1 MQCSYFDAGLCRSC
15 TLMGVPYAEQLA
27 VKEATARTL
36 LAAHPGA
43 VWLPAV
49 ASAESGFRAKA
60 KMVVGG
66 SVGAPTLGILD
77 RSGRGVDLRSCGI
90 IAPGIRAAFDA
101 LAGAITAA
109 GLEPYDVP
117 GRRGE
122 LKNLIVTESA
132 DGELMVRFVVRSRA
146 SVAAV
151 RGIVPSLMDALPQV
165 AVVTANLLP
174 EHKAVVEGDE
184 EIVLT
189 SRSTLPMRVGDVTL
203 HVRPQSFVQTNTAIA
218 GALYRQGREWID
230 RVGPSVVWDLYCGV
244 GGFALHAALPGAGTG
259 SSGSPSRSVLG
270 IEVSADAVSSARLAA
285 AALPAGADGRMPD
298 VHFEVGDATRAVGP
312 ALASASTSTL
322 TAPELV
328 VVNPPRRGLGAELAG
343 ELERSGVPTIIYSSC
358 NAASLATDLALMPS
372 YRAVEARLFDMFP
385 QSTHSEV
392 MVLLE
397 RSPAR

>member
-43 VWLPAV
+43 RWLPAV

-77 RSGRGVDLRSCGI
+77 RSGRGVDLRTCGI
-90 IAPGIRAAFDA
+90 IAPGIRASFDA
-101 LAGAITAA
+101 LAAAIAEA

-117 GRRGE
+117 ARRGE

-151 RGIVPSLMDALPQV
+151 RSVVPALMDALPQV

-174 EHKAVVEGDE
+174 EHKAVVEGAE
-184 EIVLT
+184 EVVLT
-189 SRSTLPMRVGDVTL
+189 ARSTLPMRVGEVTL

-218 GALYRQGREWID
+218 AELYRQGRAWID
-230 RVGPSVVWDLYCGV
+230 RVAPSVVWDLYCGV
-244 GGFALHAALPGAGTG
+244 GGFALHAAAPG
-259 SSGSPSRSVLG
+259 RSVLG
-270 IEVSADAVSSARLAA
+270 IELSADAVLSAQTAA
-285 AALPAGADGRMPD
+285 AALPPDDEGRMPD
-298 VHFEVGDATRAVGP
+298 VRFEVGDATQAVGP
-312 ALASASTSTL
+312 ALASASS
-322 TAPELV
+322 PPDLV
-328 VVNPPRRGLGAELAG
+328 VVNPPRRGLGATLAG
-343 ELERSGVPTIIYSSC
+343 ELERSGVPTIVYSSC

-397 RSPAR
+397 RTPAR

>member
-43 VWLPAV
+43 RWLPAV

-77 RSGRGVDLRSCGI
+77 RSGRGVDLRTCGI
-90 IAPGIRAAFDA
+90 IAPGIRASFDA
-101 LAGAITAA
+101 LAAAIAEA

-117 GRRGE
+117 ARRGE

-151 RGIVPSLMDALPQV
+151 RSVVPALMDALPQV

-174 EHKAVVEGDE
+174 EHKAVVEGAE
-184 EIVLT
+184 EVVLT
-189 SRSTLPMRVGDVTL
+189 ARSTLPMRVGEVTL

-218 GALYRQGREWID
+218 AELYRQGRAWID
-230 RVGPSVVWDLYCGV
+230 RVAPSVVWDLYCGV
-244 GGFALHAALPGAGTG
+244 GGFALHAAAPG
-259 SSGSPSRSVLG
+259 RSVLG
-270 IEVSADAVSSARLAA
+270 IELSADAVLSAQTAA
-285 AALPAGADGRMPD
+285 AALPPDDEGRMPD
-298 VHFEVGDATRAVGP
+298 VRFEVGDATQAVGP
-312 ALASASTSTL
+312 ALASASS
-322 TAPELV
+322 PPDLV
-328 VVNPPRRGLGAELAG
+328 VVNPPRRGLGATLAG
-343 ELERSGVPTIIYSSC
+343 ELERSGVPTIVYSSC

-397 RSPAR
+397 RVPTR

>member
-43 VWLPAV
+43 RWLPAV

-77 RSGRGVDLRSCGI
+77 RSGRGVDLRECGI

-101 LAGAITAA
+101 LAAAIAEA

-117 GRRGE
+117 SRRGE

-151 RGIVPSLMDALPQV
+151 RSVVPALMDALPQV

-189 SRSTLPMRVGDVTL
+189 ARSTLPMRVGDVTL
-203 HVRPQSFVQTNTAIA
+203 QVRPQSFVQTNTAIA
-218 GALYRQGREWID
+218 AELYRQGRAWID
-230 RVGPSVVWDLYCGV
+230 RVAPSVVWDLYCGV
-244 GGFALHAALPGAGTG
+244 GGFALHAAAPG
-259 SSGSPSRSVLG
+259 RSVLG
-270 IEVSADAVSSARLAA
+270 IELSADAVLSAQTAA
-285 AALPAGADGRMPD
+285 AALPPDAEGRMPD
-298 VHFEVGDATRAVGP
+298 VRFEVGDATQAVGP
-312 ALASASTSTL
+312 ALASASS
-322 TAPELV
+322 PPDLV
-328 VVNPPRRGLGAELAG
+328 VVNPPRRGLGASLAG
-343 ELERSGVPTIIYSSC
+343 ELERSGVPTIVYSSC

-397 RSPAR
+397 RVPAR

>member
-27 VKEATARTL
+27 TKEATARTL
-36 LAAHPGA
+36 LAAHDSA

-66 SVGAPTLGILD
+66 SSAAPTLGILD
-77 RSGRGVDLRSCGI
+77 GQGRGVDLRRCGI
-90 IAPGIRAAFDA
+90 VAPGIRASFDA
-101 LAGAITAA
+101 LAEAITAS

-117 GRRGE
+117 ARRGE
-122 LKNLIVTESA
+122 LKNVIVTESA

-151 RGIVPSLMDALPQV
+151 ASIVSALQEALPQV

-174 EHKAVVEGDE
+174 EHKAVVEGAE
-184 EIVLT
+184 EVVLT

-203 HVRPQSFVQTNTAIA
+203 QVRPQSFVQTNTAIA
-218 GALYRQGREWID
+218 GALYRQGRAWID
-230 RVGPSVVWDLYCGV
+230 AVAPSTVWDLYCGV
-244 GGFALHAALPGAGTG
+244 GGFALHAAAPG
-259 SSGSPSRSVLG
+259 RRVLG
-270 IEVSADAVSSARLAA
+270 IEVSPDAVESARTAA
-285 AALPAGADGRMPD
+285 TELGMPD
-298 VHFEVGDATRAVGP
+298 VRFEVGDATTAVRVAG
-312 ALASASTSTL
+312 A
-322 TAPELV
+322 APELL
-328 VVNPPRRGLGAELAG
+328 VVNPPRRGLGADLADWI
-343 ELERSGVPTIIYSSC
+343 ERSRIPTVVYSSC
-358 NAASLATDLALMPS
+358 NAASLARDLEGMPS
-372 YRAVEARLFDMFP
+372 YRVTQARLFDMFP

-397 RSPAR
+397 RAPAA